1 MSAETIVIKAE
12 PTLIACV
19 DQSLPQD
26 WSSLKIRA
34 PRADDMSGIVR
45 VVRSCE
51 PFLTAHMSYIYWMN
65 IRNHGETC
73 AVAELNGELVGWCSI
88 SSIPN
93 GKYFLHQLGI
103 APKARRRGVAES
115 LLAFLLNKLKTQ
127 SAVFKLEFTINRK
140 NNAARVLFK
149 GFAERAGMRLLKTRA
164 VVELL
169 EESSLEELYVMTAS
183 EPNNGRPQ

>member
-1 MSAETIVIKAE
+1 MGPETIVINLKPE
-12 PTLIACV
+12 LTSPV
-19 DQSLPQD
+19 NQSFAQD
-26 WSSLKIRA
+26 WSPLEIRM
-34 PRADDMSGIVR
+34 PTVADLSGIVT

-88 SSIPN
+88 SPTPS

-103 APKARRRGVAES
+103 APRARRRGVGES
-115 LLAFLLNKLKTQ
+115 LLDFLLNKLKKQT
-127 SAVFKLEFTINRK
+127 AAFELEFTIDRK
-140 NNAARVLFK
+140 NGAAQTLFK
-149 GFAERAGMRLLKTRA
+149 GFAERAGMHLWKTGA

-169 EESSLEELYVMTAS
+169 EDSCTEELYVMSARRRND
-183 EPNNGRPQ
+183 EHPQ